1 MRYIFVVLIVLN
13 IFSWSVVLGF
23 NQDKLEVCFFDIG
36 HGDSIFI
43 EGENIQILIDG
54 GVSDL
59 ILEKLSSK
67 MSFFDNTIDLI
78 VLTHPHQDHLYGLL
92 KVLENYDVENIVWTG
107 IEYESKSFEKWKEL
121 IGEEGSKIF
130 IAKKGLRIKYSDNGY
145 LETLY
150 PFDSLEG
157 EIFKDINDGSI
168 VFKLVDGD
176 ESMLLT
182 GDISVK
188 VEAELLEDDID
199 LRADILKVAH
209 QGSKTSSLPEF
220 IEEVSPSLA
229 VISVGKDNIYNHPSD
244 EVLARFEREEIPIKR
259 TDLDGDICLIKT
271 EDWAIKEN

>member
-1 MRYIFVVLIVLN
+1 
-13 IFSWSVVLGF
+13 
-23 NQDKLEVCFFDIG
+23 
-36 HGDSIFI
+36 
-43 EGENIQILIDG
+43 
-54 GVSDL
+54 
-59 ILEKLSSK
+59 

-92 KVLENYDVENIVWTG
+92 KVLENYDIENIVWTG

-121 IGEEGSKIF
+121 IEEEGSKIF
-130 IAKKGLRIKYSDNGY
+130 IAKKGLRIRYSDKRY

-157 EIFKDINDGSI
+157 EMFKDINDSSI

-199 LRADILKVAH
+199 LRADVLKVAH
-209 QGSKTSSLPEF
+209 HGSGSSS
-220 IEEVSPSLA
+220 IEEFLKVVDPQAA
-229 VISVGKDNIYNHPSD
+229 VISVGEGNRYGHPNRRVLRRLERMGV
-244 EVLARFEREEIPIKR
+244 EVKR
-259 TDLDGDICLIKT
+259 TDGWGDILF
-271 EDWAIKEN
+271 